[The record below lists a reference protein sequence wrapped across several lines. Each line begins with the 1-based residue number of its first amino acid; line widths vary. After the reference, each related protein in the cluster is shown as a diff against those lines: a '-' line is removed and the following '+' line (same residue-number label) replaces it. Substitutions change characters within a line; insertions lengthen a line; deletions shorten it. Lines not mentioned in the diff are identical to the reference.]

1 MDNKII
7 LNKEIPNDIANKII
21 HSTTR
26 VMNHYH
32 SSVYDYSAASVVC
45 VPENWTEYKAKYNR
59 FSEYGDLPGKFR
71 LGTKKVSPFI
81 LLNYQQNNYA
91 IL

>member
-1 MDNKII
+1 MISSPAYNNFMDNKII

-32 SSVYDYSAASVVC
+32 SSAYDYSAASGVC
-45 VPENWTEYKAKYNR
+45 VPENWTEYKAKYNG
-59 FSEYGDLPGKFR
+59 FF
-71 LGTKKVSPFI
+71 
-81 LLNYQQNNYA
+81 
-91 IL
+91 

>member
-1 MDNKII
+1 
-7 LNKEIPNDIANKII
+7 
-21 HSTTR
+21 
-26 VMNHYH
+26 MNHYH

-71 LGTKKVSPFI
+71 LGT
-81 LLNYQQNNYA
+81 
-91 IL
+91 